1 MKGKP
6 GTLAEQA
13 RKDALREFGCVACY
27 LAGKPEGER
36 FESMGELHHML
47 SGNKKIG
54 EAATVVLCYGHH
66 RGPYG
71 WHHNRRAFRMA
82 YGSDM
87 ELIETANKLIGWKQW
102 AE

>member
-27 LAGKPEGER
+27 LDGQPEGER
-36 FESMGELHHML
+36 YEGIGELHHML

-54 EAATVVLCYGHH
+54 EWATVILCADHH
-66 RGPYG
+66 TGPHG
-71 WHHNRRAFRMA
+71 WHKARRAFRHL
-82 YGSDM
+82 YGSDK
-87 ELIETANKLIGWKQW
+87 ELIETSNRLIGWTL
-102 AE
+102 E